1 MIKQFA
7 VFEIILSPILCLIIW
22 IVKNGG
28 DYFYLYLWLL
38 IIVVTLLVMII
49 YPEVIAPLFDKYT
62 PLPDGELKQKI
73 EELAASLKFP
83 LQKLFIVEGSM
94 RSTHSNAYMY
104 GFYKYKRIVLFDTLI
119 KGYLKTDNSDTEK
132 DKGCDTNE
140 ILAVLAHELGHWKHN
155 HTFKKFMLGQ
165 V

>member
-1 MIKQFA
+1 MIM
-7 VFEIILSPILCLIIW
+7 SPLLCLMLW
-22 IVKNGG
+22 IVQNGG
-28 DYFYLYLWLL
+28 DYFYLYLWIM
-38 IIVVTLLVMII
+38 IIVASLLVMII
-49 YPEVIAPLFDKYT
+49 YPELIAPLFDKYT

-104 GFYKYKRIVLFDTLI
+104 GFHKHKRIVLFDTLI
-119 KGYLKTDNSDTEK
+119 KGYCKKNDSDADKDKDK
-132 DKGCDTNE
+132 DKGCETNE

-155 HTFKKFMLGQ
+155 HTLKRFVFGQ